1 MDTPDFAAQKHSIV
15 ARHVEISVGS
25 ADFAA
30 RLNRLDDPCAHHP
43 SNFNEI
49 AFLESHRMISR

>member
-30 RLNRLDDPCAHHP
+30 RLNRLDDPCTLEP
-43 SNFNEI
+43 PNFNEI
-49 AFLESHRMISR
+49 ALLESHCMISR